1 MRSRVGMGSS
11 PRDDSDNKDITYGF
25 YDFRQHT
32 EINTADET
40 RNGVRSR
47 SIFIKSNPASS
58 VLLTHGG

>member
-1 MRSRVGMGSS
+1 MGSS

-47 SIFIKSNPASS
+47 STFTKSNPASS